1 MRFEVSQTKYAT
13 SMSREVII
21 SIRDLGVAYDSTKAL
36 EHVNLDIYADDFVGI
51 IGPNGGGKSSLVKAV
66 MGIVP
71 HSGTIT
77 YNPSLLRGK
86 KKHIGYLPQI
96 SNFDKAFPISVFEV
110 VMSGLQADTGLLGR
124 YGKEERR
131 RADEVLEQASL
142 YELRNRAIGELSGGQ
157 LQRVMLCRAIISQ
170 PKLLVLDEPANFV
183 DNRFENELYNML
195 HHLSDKMA
203 IMMVSHDLGTIS
215 SVVRSIV
222 CVNRHVHRHDSNI
235 ITEEQLLNYNCPI
248 QLISHGH
255 VPHTILAEHTSC
267 PHCKE

>member
-1 MRFEVSQTKYAT
+1 
-13 SMSREVII
+13 
-21 SIRDLGVAYDSTKAL
+21 
-36 EHVNLDIYADDFVGI
+36 
-51 IGPNGGGKSSLVKAV
+51 
-66 MGIVP
+66 
-71 HSGTIT
+71 
-77 YNPSLLRGK
+77 
-86 KKHIGYLPQI
+86 
-96 SNFDKAFPISVFEV
+96 
-110 VMSGLQADTGLLGR
+110 MSGLQADTGLLGR

-131 RADEVLEQASL
+131 RAYEVLEQASL
-142 YELRNRAIGELSGGQ
+142 ADLRNRAIGELSGGQ

-183 DNRFENELYNML
+183 DNHFENELYNML
-195 HHLSDKMA
+195 HHLSSNMA